1 MPYAYFMDF
10 FELLRLAINSL
21 RANKL
26 RSGLTT
32 LGIIIGV
39 FAVILLVSIGSGLQ
53 SYITDQISSLG
64 SNLIYVIPGKIGGA
78 RTPGGVSTNR
88 LTVAMSKE
96 LAAKLKDVAKV
107 GPIIQK
113 SATVKYGGKSDKGV
127 SILGTTANY
136 PDIVKTTL
144 EKGMYFTPSQE
155 KSGAKVGVIGKTVQ
169 KTLELGDNP
178 IGERVSISGNKFTV
192 VGVLKERGSLFGMDQ
207 DNTIVI
213 PISVSQRIFGVTN
226 VNTIYLSANNANQVS
241 YVQKK
246 ATETLLKRISEDD
259 FTVQN
264 QAQTLSTINNIT
276 SILTLAL
283 GGIAAI
289 SLVVGGIGVMNIML
303 VSVTERTREIG
314 LRKALGAKRKDILT
328 QFLLE
333 AIILS
338 LLGGIVGILLG
349 LGASYIVAKF
359 FISNVTPWSVIL
371 AFLFSVV
378 VGIVFGIAPAIN
390 ASRLSP
396 IEALRHD

>member
-1 MPYAYFMDF
+1 MDF
-10 FELLRLAINSL
+10 FELLRLAVNSL
-21 RANKL
+21 KANKL

-32 LGIIIGV
+32 LGIIIG
-39 FAVILLVSIGSGLQ
+39 SGLQ
-53 SYITDQISSLG
+53 SYITNQISSLG

-88 LTVAMSKE
+88 LTISDAKE
-96 LAAKLKDVAKV
+96 LSLKLRDLAKV

-113 SATVKYGGKSDKGV
+113 SSTVKFEGKSDKGV

-136 PDIVKTTL
+136 PDIVKTGID
-144 EKGMYFTPSQE
+144 KGTYFSDGQE
-155 KSGAKVGVIGKTVQ
+155 KSGAKVGVIGKTVE
-169 KTLELGDNP
+169 KTLLANGSP
-178 IGERVSISGNKFTV
+178 IGKRITIAGNKYTV
-192 VGVLKERGSLFGMDQ
+192 VGVLKERGSLFGIDQ
-207 DNTIVI
+207 DNTVVI
-213 PISVSQRIFGVTN
+213 PISSAQRVFGVTN
-226 VNTIYLSANNANQVS
+226 VNTIYLSANKANQVS
-241 YVQKK
+241 LVQKK
-246 ATETLLKRISEDD
+246 ATETLLKRLSEDD
-259 FTVQN
+259 FSVQN

-276 SILTLAL
+276 NILTIAL

-333 AIILS
+333 AVILS
-338 LLGGIVGILLG
+338 LIGGIVGILLG
-349 LGASYIVAKF
+349 LGASYVVAIF
-359 FISNVTPWSVIL
+359 FISSVTPWSVIL
-371 AFLFSVV
+371 AFIFSVF

>member
-1 MPYAYFMDF
+1 MDF
-10 FELLRLAINSL
+10 LELLRLAISSL
-21 RANKL
+21 KANKL

-53 SYITDQISSLG
+53 SYITNEISSLG
-64 SNLIYVIPGKIGGA
+64 SNLIYVIPGRIGGA

-88 LTVAMSKE
+88 LTINDAKDLS
-96 LAAKLKDVAKV
+96 LKLKDVANV
-107 GPIIQK
+107 GPIIQ
-113 SATVKYGGKSDKGV
+113 SSSTVKYEGKSDKGV

-136 PDIVKTTL
+136 PDIVKTSI
-144 EKGMYFTPSQE
+144 EKGIYFSLGQE
-155 KSGAKVGVIGKTVQ
+155 KSGAKVAVIGKTVE
-169 KTLELGDNP
+169 KTLLPNTNP
-178 IGERVSISGNKFTV
+178 IGKKIAISGNKYTII
-192 VGVLKERGSLFGMDQ
+192 GVLKERGSTFGIDQ
-207 DNTIVI
+207 DNTVVI
-213 PISVSQRIFGVTN
+213 PITSAQRIFGVNN
-226 VNTIYLSANNANQVS
+226 VNTIYLSANKANQVT
-241 YVQKK
+241 YVQDK
-246 ATETLLKRISEDD
+246 AKEILLKRLTEDD
-259 FTVQN
+259 FSVQN

-276 SILTLAL
+276 NILTIAL

-333 AIILS
+333 AVILS
-338 LLGGIVGILLG
+338 LIGGLTGIVMG
-349 LGASYIVAKF
+349 LGASYILAKF
-359 FISNVTPWSVIL
+359 FISDVTPWSVIL
-371 AFLFSVV
+371 AFIFSVV
-378 VGIVFGIAPAIN
+378 VGIIFGIAPAIN